1 MLATC
6 NSPPE
11 QRSNGISSYNTARLL
26 LGCCVQMNILIE
38 WLLAD
43 AFVNRV
49 GEMKQAEENAL
60 TRI

>member
-1 MLATC
+1 MASPRITLLA
-6 NSPPE
+6 SHWA
-11 QRSNGISSYNTARLL
+11 G
-26 LGCCVQMNILIE
+26 VQMNILIE